1 MFGIFFILAAHEH
14 YSIDVFVAFYITSR
28 LFLYYHTLANNQA
41 LMQRDSNRTRIWF
54 PMFSYFESSVDG
66 IIPNEFDT
74 VGEIIDQLTQLLIEL
89 KDSVMLTAQRFW
101 LEAPNLN
108 MSSRNVF
115 FVPKDVLKAKQL
127 RNAATSTSATA
138 TSTPTATKAD
148 FWRGES
154 TNTLTNS
161 TNMLATS
168 TPTTTA
174 TATTNSFVFNN
185 LETAAAA
192 TTVSANNDNIKNIS
206 TNNNTQNN
214 ENFVK
219 KTI

>member
-66 IIPNEFDT
+66 IIPNEFNS
-74 VGEIIDQLTQLLIEL
+74 VGEIIDQLVHLLMEV
-89 KDSVMLTAQRFW
+89 KDSVMLTAHRFW
-101 LEAPNLN
+101 LEAPHIN

-115 FVPKDVLKAKQL
+115 FVPRGALTTTKQ
-127 RNAATSTSATA
+127 RNAATSTSCTA
-138 TSTPTATKAD
+138 
-148 FWRGES
+148 
-154 TNTLTNS
+154 NT
-161 TNMLATS
+161 
-168 TPTTTA
+168 TPTTSKTELWHNDIVSAA
-174 TATTNSFVFNN
+174 TINSNSNNSSYILPSKDLQSLKNNN
-185 LETAAAA
+185 L
-192 TTVSANNDNIKNIS
+192 NNDN
-206 TNNNTQNN
+206 TA
-214 ENFVK
+214 K